1 MEKKKII
8 SDWMKKKVISIHQE
22 ATVKEAAA
30 LMLEN
35 RIGTLPVVDEKGALI
50 GLATM
55 QDILQ
60 IFLPDFVELLS
71 NVDFIKDFGAL
82 KTPST
87 GSLSEAGSLRV
98 ADIME
103 EPVAVEANSGL
114 MRALSVMHKHN
125 IQDLAVT
132 REDILVGIAS
142 RVDIGRGFL
151 SNWQNDKNSTK

>member
-1 MEKKKII
+1 
-8 SDWMKKKVISIHQE
+8 MKKKVISIHPE
-22 ATVKEAAA
+22 VTVKEAAA
-30 LMLEN
+30 LMMEK
-35 RIGTLPVVDEKGALI
+35 RIDTLPIVDEKGVLI

-55 QDILQ
+55 QDVLQ
-60 IFLPDFVELLS
+60 IFLPDFVDLLS

-87 GSLSEAGSLRV
+87 GRLAEAGNLTV

-103 EPVAVEANSGL
+103 EPVAVEADSGL
-114 MRALSVMHKHN
+114 MRALSVTHKHN

-132 REDILVGIAS
+132 REGILVGIAS

-151 SNWQNDKNSTK
+151 SNWQNKKNSIK